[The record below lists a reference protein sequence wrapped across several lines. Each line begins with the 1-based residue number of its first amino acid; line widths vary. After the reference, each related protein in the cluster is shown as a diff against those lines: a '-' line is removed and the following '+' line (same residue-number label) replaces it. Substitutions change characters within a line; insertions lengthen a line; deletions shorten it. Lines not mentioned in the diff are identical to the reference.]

1 MVTFLLPTQLKHLE
15 SSGQQVAV
23 AVAQQMM
30 TKTF

>member
-15 SSGQQVAV
+15 SSGQQAV

>member
-23 AVAQQMM
+23 AAVHLMM
-30 TKTF
+30 KETF